1 MPVNVGNQFTGGLI
15 DNLQAGP
22 QFFQFLALAPAGD
35 IAKAVL
41 AGLNTIILADRIGN
55 ALGLHF
61 LRVPV
66 LGRLNLGGVIF
77 LHLQPPLELILVHIA
92 PVCIGGELFRLRFG
106 GKALGVVLPGPA
118 IADHDHLPGGIGF
131 RPLRIME
138 LAVGDLMDSRRDR
151 LNFTH
156 ARAKRNP
163 LPVGGKV
170 AVHIGR
176 HRLKLNGNRG
186 GSAQRLQENL
196 IVLDITGQAGRK
208 FRQGLS
214 IRLAHIEHLH
224 RAEQGNLNFL
234 FLHDDLAILIQHR
247 CFGIRVQLLF
257 LDFLFIWCRGNNG
270 NTMLTPFH
278 MALKLIFPLVV
289 SGHQRGVRALH
300 IDEHGVVDGVAV
312 EPGHHGEVAHIL
324 FTLEQFL
331 DALLNALGNFPQSL
345 PVGGFLSHDFHSPFY
360 GRNLCGVFRKPLV
373 LFLGAAVNQK
383 VQEVARIVLFL
394 DGLHKTGMRVL
405 VRRFGGII
413 GFPFT
418 EQMVVV
424 GQNTPAM
431 FSLFL

>member
-1 MPVNVGNQFTGGLI
+1 M
-15 DNLQAGP
+15 
-22 QFFQFLALAPAGD
+22 
-35 IAKAVL
+35 
-41 AGLNTIILADRIGN
+41 
-55 ALGLHF
+55 
-61 LRVPV
+61 
-66 LGRLNLGGVIF
+66 
-77 LHLQPPLELILVHIA
+77 
-92 PVCIGGELFRLRFG
+92 
-106 GKALGVVLPGPA
+106 
-118 IADHDHLPGGIGF
+118 
-131 RPLRIME
+131 
-138 LAVGDLMDSRRDR
+138 GDLMDSRRDR
-151 LNFTH
+151 LNFAH

-300 IDEHGVVDGVAV
+300 IDEHGVVDRVTV
-312 EPGHHGEVAHIL
+312 EPGHHGEVAHIFL
-324 FTLEQFL
+324 TLEQLL
-331 DALLNALGNFPQSL
+331 DALLNTLGNFPQSF